1 MLTKPSPPKLL
12 NSVEELVQQDE
23 IGYFIEIG
31 ARNENLG
38 KDSPPGSTLKFVLQ
52 GYHAL
57 RWISYSLFPD
67 YFMITRSVLVAPVQ
81 QMQAKSSRAMPVLV
95 RD

>member
-1 MLTKPSPPKLL
+1 MLTKPSSQKLI

-52 GYHAL
+52 GHYAI
-57 RWISYSLFPD
+57 RSISYSLFQ
-67 YFMITRSVLVAPVQ
+67 IIS
-81 QMQAKSSRAMPVLV
+81 
-95 RD
+95 

>member
-12 NSVEELVQQDE
+12 NSVEELVQQNE

-38 KDSPPGSTLKFVLQ
+38 KDSPPGSTMRFDTIIFQ
-52 GYHAL
+52 
-57 RWISYSLFPD
+57 D
-67 YFMITRSVLVAPVQ
+67 
-81 QMQAKSSRAMPVLV
+81 
-95 RD
+95 D

>member
-38 KDSPPGSTLKFVLQ
+38 KDSPPGSTLRLFDNNL
-52 GYHAL
+52 GIIRFNSL
-57 RWISYSLFPD
+57 RRFQIVS
-67 YFMITRSVLVAPVQ
+67 
-81 QMQAKSSRAMPVLV
+81 
-95 RD
+95 